1 MTKRKINPIKILS
14 LLLIII
20 GSVLVIKYVPMAKL
34 KAFIE
39 ERREL
44 SEVLYVAAFAVLPV
58 FFFPVPVLHL
68 LLQPYSAL

>member
-1 MTKRKINPIKILS
+1 MTRKKQINPIKILS

-20 GSVLVIKYVPMAKL
+20 GSVLVIKYVPMEKL

-44 SEVLYVAAFAVLPV
+44 SEVLYVL
-58 FFFPVPVLHL
+58 
-68 LLQPYSAL
+68 SAPWFIST